1 MAIKAVIFDCFGV
14 LVADGKDTLRHDFPD
29 LVRDI
34 HDIFLRSDYG
44 YISGDEQVQQLSELT
59 GLSVQDIERRYKHKN
74 VVSQSVV
81 EWVQALKDAGFLVGL
96 LSNIRRDGLE
106 EFFPSS
112 TRDALFD
119 AEVLSGEV
127 GITKPSVRIFELMAE
142 QLHVAPSEC
151 VMIDDLLKN
160 TDGAERA
167 GMSSIL
173 FESVRQAQADL
184 DRIITLHA

>member
-14 LVADGKDTLRHDFPD
+14 LVADGKDTLRHDFPN

-44 YISGDEQVQQLSELT
+44 YISGEEQIAQLSELT
-59 GLSVQDIERRYKHKN
+59 GLKVAEIEDRYKHKN
-74 VVSQSVV
+74 VVSQSVLN
-81 EWVQALKDAGFLVGL
+81 WVQALKDTGFLVGL

-106 EFFPSS
+106 EFFPS
-112 TRDALFD
+112 TQRDSLFD

-142 QLHVAPSEC
+142 QLQVDPSEC

-167 GMSSIL
+167 GMSAIL
-173 FESVRQAQADL
+173 FESVWQAQADL
-184 DRIITLHA
+184 ARIVERRA